1 MSEEVVNSFNH
12 CPGAH
17 RSGASRLIRELKLIH
32 TQNISVDNEDNP
44 IEEFEDK
51 TTDGNTSVVGAR
63 VDASKL
69 VLDYWKESGKQ
80 QKVGNMSM
88 NQKGLQRNS

>member
-1 MSEEVVNSFNH
+1 M
-12 CPGAH
+12 
-17 RSGASRLIRELKLIH
+17 IRELKLIH

-51 TTDGNTSVVGAR
+51 TTDGNASVVGAR

-88 NQKGLQRNS
+88 NQKGLQRN

>member
-32 TQNISVDNEDNP
+32 TQNISVDN
-44 IEEFEDK
+44 EDK